1 MLPAKCL
8 TISITKRIRLKI
20 VSCLHLNSENSK
32 TVRELWDVTLY
43 VALNHVAINLSSRN
57 DSFHRACRNDNSIQ
71 LHNNIFLNFGVLGK
85 DYSEVHS
92 GLRVPDAGTHTL
104 HLPSCLTDTSLAL
117 PVGCSCCSWFFDDH
131 GLMDNWFI
139 LMLSMLQVASRLCYW
154 RTKKL
159 VADGFM
165 QVPTWIGSWTKK
177 EMATCTA
184 QISFLRVHIDSR

>member
-117 PVGCSCCSWFFDDH
+117 PVAVAAGSPMIMAW
-131 GLMDNWFI
+131 NWFI
-139 LMLSMLQVASRLCYW
+139 LMLPMLQVASRLCYW
-154 RTKKL
+154 RGKKL
-159 VADGFM
+159 VANGFM
-165 QVPTWIGSWTKK
+165 QMPTWIGSWTKK
-177 EMATCTA
+177 NGNLHSTDKLPT
-184 QISFLRVHIDSR
+184 RTYVDSR

>member
-1 MLPAKCL
+1 M
-8 TISITKRIRLKI
+8 
-20 VSCLHLNSENSK
+20 SCLHLNSK

-43 VALNHVAINLSSRN
+43 VALNHVGINLSSRN
-57 DSFHRACRNDNSIQ
+57 VSFHCACRNDTSTH
-71 LHNNIFLNFGVLGK
+71 LLNNIFLKLGVLVK
-85 DYSEVHS
+85 DYSEPHS
-92 GLRVPDAGTHTL
+92 GLTLAHTW

-154 RTKKL
+154 RGKKL
-159 VADGFM
+159 VANGFM
-165 QVPTWIGSWTKK
+165 QMPTWIGSWTKK

-184 QISFLRVHIDSR
+184 QISFLRVHTLTADKACD

>member
-20 VSCLHLNSENSK
+20 VSCLHLNSK

-43 VALNHVAINLSSRN
+43 VALNHVGINLSSRN
-57 DSFHRACRNDNSIQ
+57 VSFHCACRNDTSTH
-71 LHNNIFLNFGVLGK
+71 LLNNIFLKLGVLVK
-85 DYSEVHS
+85 DYSEPHS
-92 GLRVPDAGTHTL
+92 GLTLAHTW
-104 HLPSCLTDTSLAL
+104 HLPLCLTDTSLAL
-117 PVGCSCCSWFFDDH
+117 PVAVAAGSPMIMAW
-131 GLMDNWFI
+131 NWFI
-139 LMLSMLQVASRLCYW
+139 LMLPMLQVASRLCYW

-184 QISFLRVHIDSR
+184 QISFLRVHTLTADKACD